1 MNLGLDFWARF
12 LAGIIRR
19 ESRRMPLGES
29 RLDKE
34 ARRWSDGCLLVVL
47 VLVILLG
54 VALWKAD
61 LLFQ

>member
-1 MNLGLDFWARF
+1 MNLASF
-12 LAGIIRR
+12 LAGIIRYR
-19 ESRRMPLGES
+19 TRRMPLGES

-34 ARRWSDGCLLVVL
+34 ARRWSVGCGGVVL